1 MVPCI
6 YCTFLLSMERRILG
20 CFSHGGF
27 TGSGGIFFRTLLDL
41 DFRFYEALNGLVA
54 FFINSFTLDLQAPA
68 HERSPEYFAPR

>member
-1 MVPCI
+1 MG
-6 YCTFLLSMERRILG
+6 RRILG

-54 FFINSFTLDLQAPA
+54 FFINSFTLGLQAPA

>member
-1 MVPCI
+1 MG
-6 YCTFLLSMERRILG
+6 RRVGG

-54 FFINSFTLDLQAPA
+54 FFINSFTLGLQAPA

>member
-20 CFSHGGF
+20 CFSHRDF
-27 TGSGGIFFRTLLDL
+27 TGSEGISLKALLDL
-41 DFRFYEALNGLVA
+41 DFCFYAALHGLVA